1 MMLLYRN
8 DRGDH
13 WYAKGMELVQKELK
27 QLSAAR
33 VHTGAFSC

>member
-13 WYAKGMELVQKELK
+13 WYAKGMEFNQSELK
-27 QLSAAR
+27 KLPADAGPYR
-33 VHTGAFSC
+33 RFLR